1 MMSVRWRFGT
11 LKKRDKARERG
22 GGTGVVEVAGM
33 AGLGVRASIRRRH
46 AVGNERSVM
55 AALQL
60 SDGGLDTM
68 NGRTARY
75 Y

>member
-1 MMSVRWRFGT
+1 MEVWHIKKTGQGT
-11 LKKRDKARERG
+11 GKG